1 VTIRARLEQSAM
13 SESRLDTLRRY
24 HADGTLNRSEVD
36 ELWAEIDRLTHHER
50 LIDAA
55 SQRGITDCSTPLF
68 VRVRNIVEQ
77 LEKVEAELARLTPPA
92 TE

>member
-1 VTIRARLEQSAM
+1 
-13 SESRLDTLRRY
+13 
-24 HADGTLNRSEVD
+24 
-36 ELWAEIDRLTHHER
+36 
-50 LIDAA
+50 LIDVV